1 VKAFVLVA
9 VMLLATASLVAAD
22 LGPESVDQAWLKAA
36 KANDLER
43 LVACYAPDAVMYPPD
58 TLIAQ
63 GKDAIRADYKG
74 LLDTMTIRDATVS
87 DTHYETHGDTAIA
100 RGQFTLT
107 MVPKAG
113 GDPIT
118 MKGRFVEVCRKIG
131 GKWLYVID
139 HASVPME
146 MPAPPK

>member
-1 VKAFVLVA
+1 MKAFVLVA

-87 DTHYETHGDTAIA
+87 DTH
-100 RGQFTLT
+100 
-107 MVPKAG
+107 
-113 GDPIT
+113 
-118 MKGRFVEVCRKIG
+118 
-131 GKWLYVID
+131 
-139 HASVPME
+139 
-146 MPAPPK
+146 